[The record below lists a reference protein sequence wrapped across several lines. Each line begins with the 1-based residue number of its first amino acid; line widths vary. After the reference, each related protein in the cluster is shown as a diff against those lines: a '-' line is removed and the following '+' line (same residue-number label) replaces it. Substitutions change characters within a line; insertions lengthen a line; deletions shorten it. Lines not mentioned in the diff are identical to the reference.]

1 MTGIFRVFRGLFSP
15 RIEDSLRLRT
25 IGVVFVW
32 LAALGLLWAGG
43 SPWFTLG
50 GASLATLGHGISW
63 WRRRRPSRL
72 VALGI
77 AGLIITLSFLMRG
90 QMLEALSGDWVP
102 LGQFLVLVQAIS
114 SFDMRTRG
122 GLYTGIVF
130 SGIVLFFA
138 SQQAFDAG
146 FTIFIIGF
154 MVLLLAFLAVSF
166 LEDGVRSARVLWR
179 RGQPSVLIFWVSAA
193 CAVFLLAGLAFWVM
207 PRGQTSLGL
216 PDVAILPFSSN
227 SLDSITAMPL
237 VNPSSIP
244 LQPDQ
249 EYPLPGE
256 YAQIPGTGSWGDSL
270 DFPGLAG
277 DAQNLI
283 QTPGLRSPSGGY
295 QGNLYGQ
302 YENGDVVFFVRSK
315 VASYWRGSTMDAYD
329 GRYWRESSRTHNLTL
344 YSGGSR
350 LWHNGESFGLD
361 NRLRYGQTFFIQKDR
376 PGAVFTG
383 YRGIRVIAEEGSLQ
397 ATGEE
402 TGVRAGDSYRV
413 LSAHPLHTPDG
424 LRESR
429 AGRTSSRYLLLPP
442 KSARLR
448 ELARRITLD
457 AETDFAEVERIL
469 VYLDSQQT
477 FDPKEP
483 HRLTSVAT
491 LEEFFFEKPPRHR
504 HGLRHRHRDAG
515 SSLRIALPP
524 GAGISARNPRPLVR
538 RLHGAGE

>member
-361 NRLRYGQTFFIQKDR
+361 NRLRYGQTFFI
-376 PGAVFTG
+376 
-383 YRGIRVIAEEGSLQ
+383 
-397 ATGEE
+397 
-402 TGVRAGDSYRV
+402 
-413 LSAHPLHTPDG
+413 
-424 LRESR
+424 
-429 AGRTSSRYLLLPP
+429 
-442 KSARLR
+442 
-448 ELARRITLD
+448 
-457 AETDFAEVERIL
+457 
-469 VYLDSQQT
+469 
-477 FDPKEP
+477 
-483 HRLTSVAT
+483 
-491 LEEFFFEKPPRHR
+491 
-504 HGLRHRHRDAG
+504 
-515 SSLRIALPP
+515 
-524 GAGISARNPRPLVR
+524 
-538 RLHGAGE
+538 